1 MKTPPKMAHRHAPL
15 PPSCHPRL
23 PFPGM
28 FVSTI
33 HLEPQNRLLMV
44 CGAANDPNS
53 AVKGRTALFDAR
65 PGQNYAIRCAWH
77 SGTGRVRI
85 AQRQLAGSR
94 AMLHSAACHII
105 DWWHFTLSDLTMA

>member
-1 MKTPPKMAHRHAPL
+1 MYPKLTCRHAPL
-15 PPSCHPRL
+15 PYHPRL

-53 AVKGRTALFDAR
+53 NVKGRTALFDAR
-65 PGQNYAIRCAWH
+65 PGQNYALRCAWWL
-77 SGTGRVRI
+77 SGTGRVRL
-85 AQRQLAGSR
+85 AQE
-94 AMLHSAACHII
+94 
-105 DWWHFTLSDLTMA
+105 